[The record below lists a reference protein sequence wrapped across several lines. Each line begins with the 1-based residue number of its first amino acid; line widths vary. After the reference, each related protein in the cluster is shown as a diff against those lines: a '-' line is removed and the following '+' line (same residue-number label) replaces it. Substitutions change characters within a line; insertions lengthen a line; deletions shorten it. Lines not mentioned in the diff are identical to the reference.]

1 MIDRQG
7 NEVALREII
16 NYDGPVMVQFIFTT
30 CSTICPVLSASFAS
44 AKRDLDTFVGDGYR
58 LISISIDPEQDTPE
72 QLNEYATRFK
82 AGKNW
87 YFLTG
92 ARADIISIL
101 KAFDATYAG
110 NNKMYH
116 KSLTFMRS
124 EVDATW
130 VRLEGLLSKNDIVRE
145 FKQLTNLSSRPKDH
159 NVPIQH

>member
-1 MIDRQG
+1 
-7 NEVALREII
+7 
-16 NYDGPVMVQFIFTT
+16 
-30 CSTICPVLSASFAS
+30 LSASFAS
-44 AKRDLDTFVGDGYR
+44 VKRELDTFADGRYR

-72 QLNEYATRFK
+72 QLNEYAERFK

-92 ARADIISIL
+92 DRTDVANIQ

-124 EVDATW
+124 GVGANW
-130 VRLEGLLSKNDIVRE
+130 IRIEGLLSKNDMVNE
-145 FKQLTNLSSRPKDH
+145 FKRLIGSTNRPEGQADR
-159 NVPIQH
+159 